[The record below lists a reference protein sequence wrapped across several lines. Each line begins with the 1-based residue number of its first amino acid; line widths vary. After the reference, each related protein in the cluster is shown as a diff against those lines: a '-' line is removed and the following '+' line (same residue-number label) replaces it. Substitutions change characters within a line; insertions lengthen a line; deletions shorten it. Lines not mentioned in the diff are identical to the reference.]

1 MKSKSTNNFFN
12 FSDRKDLVAVLK
24 PELSISFKE
33 LFEQS
38 NQIAF
43 LLSHKGIKKD
53 NYIPLLIDDNL
64 LFIKTVIALWFLGA
78 IPVPLNTR
86 LLDDEI
92 KSTLDDFDFKF
103 LVTDKKSSFNLSK
116 NELGIIDFNKI
127 TSENDETQSFSIPI
141 WEKEA
146 VVIFTSGSTGRPK
159 GVVHTFSSLINSIEN
174 SNLVL
179 NQRENDSWLASLPFY
194 HIGGFQIICRS
205 LFYGCSII
213 LPQSLQT
220 DDLTKSIKE
229 FNPTHLSLVSTQ
241 LEKLIQQSI
250 KPNDSLRISLIGG
263 GFVDDEL
270 MIEADMLGWKTF
282 RVYGSSET
290 ASMVTAISV
299 NEIKERPQS
308 VGKALNNVQIN
319 IAEDS
324 EILVKSDSLF
334 LKYLSDESET
344 KLKLVDDYYY
354 TGDLGFL
361 DDDGYLF
368 IEARRTDLIVT
379 GGENVNPIEVEKAI
393 LKINGIKE
401 VCVFP
406 KPSKTWGQIVVCVIV
421 KEDESINGI
430 IVKENLKKIIAG
442 YKIPKEFIFTCELPK
457 TGLGK
462 LEREKIRK
470 MF

>member
-1 MKSKSTNNFFN
+1 M
-12 FSDRKDLVAVLK
+12 
-24 PELSISFKE
+24 
-33 LFEQS
+33 
-38 NQIAF
+38 
-43 LLSHKGIKKD
+43 
-53 NYIPLLIDDNL
+53 
-64 LFIKTVIALWFLGA
+64 
-78 IPVPLNTR
+78 
-86 LLDDEI
+86 
-92 KSTLDDFDFKF
+92 
-103 LVTDKKSSFNLSK
+103 
-116 NELGIIDFNKI
+116 
-127 TSENDETQSFSIPI
+127 
-141 WEKEA
+141 
-146 VVIFTSGSTGRPK
+146 
-159 GVVHTFSSLINSIEN
+159 
-174 SNLVL
+174 
-179 NQRENDSWLASLPFY
+179 
-194 HIGGFQIICRS
+194 
-205 LFYGCSII
+205 
-213 LPQSLQT
+213 
-220 DDLTKSIKE
+220 
-229 FNPTHLSLVSTQ
+229 
-241 LEKLIQQSI
+241 
-250 KPNDSLRISLIGG
+250 
-263 GFVDDEL
+263 
-270 MIEADMLGWKTF
+270 
-282 RVYGSSET
+282 
-290 ASMVTAISV
+290 
-299 NEIKERPQS
+299 
-308 VGKALNNVQIN
+308 QIN